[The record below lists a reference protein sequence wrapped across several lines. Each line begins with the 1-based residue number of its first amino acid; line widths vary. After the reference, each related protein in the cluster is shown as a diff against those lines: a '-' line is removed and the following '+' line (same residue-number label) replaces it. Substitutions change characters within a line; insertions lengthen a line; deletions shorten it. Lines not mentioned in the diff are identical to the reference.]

1 MDTITFGKLRR
12 YLIEKEDSFTATEVH
27 NKIVIFGNTYDM
39 FTKMVDNHIGK
50 ACILR
55 IKIEIF
61 EIVFVD
67 DGKWD
72 YVNITS
78 CDGKV
83 VISDSFFNLER
94 IPIKKY
100 IGISPVKSARN

>member
-1 MDTITFGKLRR
+1 MNIKVCD
-12 YLIEKEDSFTATEVH
+12 
-27 NKIVIFGNTYDM
+27 KIVISGNTYDM
-39 FTKMVDNHIGK
+39 FSKIVDLQYDDTY
-50 ACILR
+50 ILG
-55 IKIEIF
+55 IKIGIF

-67 DGKWD
+67 GEE
-72 YVNITS
+72 YRNVNIINRE
-78 CDGKV
+78 DDV